1 MGETADQTLT
11 EIASARA
18 ALEHDIS
25 TLGERIPP
33 KETLVKG
40 AAAGGGGLAAV
51 AALVTLVVKTLSNRA
66 EERELRYQAEVHAE
80 AVADVLARR
89 AERVAEDGHLA
100 VDLELHDE
108 DENGGGSGIVWA
120 VLALAAGF
128 AAAFAWLRRGRQL
141 DDDVFEQAPPEP
153 AVEPD
158 LATGGGLPT
167 RPGGTT
173 PTP

>member
-51 AALVTLVVKTLSNRA
+51 AGLVALVVKALSNRA
-66 EERELRYQAEVHAE
+66 EERELRHQAEVHAE

-89 AERVAEDGHLA
+89 AERVADDGHLA

-108 DENGGGSGIVWA
+108 DDDGGSGILWA

-128 AAAFAWLRRGRQL
+128 AAAFAWLRRGRRL
-141 DDDVFEQAPPEP
+141 DDDVFEEAPPEP